1 MELLRKKDFN
11 MGDCNYSIS
20 LFKQNEGFVVRADVP
35 KDMDFKKNVVF
46 ENLIGSIKRVCTNI
60 DLKILYV
67 PNNYEIVENESFI
80 DIYYPIAYMLD
91 GDEEYITDDNEV
103 GKELLSVEM
112 VKELED
118 RYIFDISFN
127 YLAIVKHGRISFLW
141 DFDSAIVSKFLK
153 SEIISVME

>member
-1 MELLRKKDFN
+1 M
-11 MGDCNYSIS
+11 
-20 LFKQNEGFVVRADVP
+20 
-35 KDMDFKKNVVF
+35 
-46 ENLIGSIKRVCTNI
+46 
-60 DLKILYV
+60 
-67 PNNYEIVENESFI
+67 PNNYEIVENEGFI

-127 YLAIVKHGRISFLW
+127 YLAIVKHSRISFLW